1 MTLDLTLHTAPAVP
15 LEAEVITP
23 ARLAGLSP
31 LDAARLTVVHG
42 NQSAE
47 LGEFF
52 RVDGAAEGEIH
63 LSGDLARVKLVG
75 AGMADGRIVIHG
87 PAGMH
92 LGVGMSGGE
101 IVVEGNAGD
110 WVGAEM
116 TGGRIVVRGD
126 AGHMIGAPYRGAR
139 QGMTGGEILV
149 FGNAGNEAGSGM
161 RRGLVAI
168 AGDSGDFTG
177 VNMLAGTIAV
187 LGQLGWRPGAGMR
200 RGTIVSMHP
209 WKCCPRSLRVYLSPR
224 HPPPVS
230 SLPSR
235 PGPSDHRGAGAG
247 QLPTLVRRRDRAQPR
262 RDSPVGFG
270 RGARDGLIAR
280 RFRAGPTPAVNL
292 GRLDM
297 STPRLVLGDRPQLPI
312 LSFLP
317 LATTAAPRTEP
328 RGTRKPRG
336 LRW

>member
-1 MTLDLTLHTAPAVP
+1 VTLDLTLHTAPAVP

-23 ARLAGLSP
+23 DRLAGLS
-31 LDAARLTVVHG
+31 LLETAKLTVVHG

-52 RVDGAAEGEIH
+52 RVDGAAGGEVH
-63 LSGDLARVKLVG
+63 LSGDLARVKMVG
-75 AGMADGRIVIHG
+75 AGMTEGRIVIHG
-87 PAGMH
+87 SAGMH

-116 TGGRIVVRGD
+116 AGGRIVVRGD
-126 AGHMIGAPYRGAR
+126 AGHMVGAPYRGSKV
-139 QGMTGGEILV
+139 GMRGGEILI

-187 LGQLGWRPGAGMR
+187 LGRLGWRPGAGMR

-209 WKCCPRSLRVYLSPR
+209 
-224 HPPPVS
+224 
-230 SLPSR
+230 
-235 PGPSDHRGAGAG
+235 AEM
-247 QLPTLVRRRDRAQPR
+247 LPTFAFACTFRPVILRLYLPYLRGLGLPITEAQVQGSYQR
-262 RDSPVGFG
+262 WCGDAIELS
-270 RGARDGLIAR
+270 RGEILLLESGE
-280 RFRAGPTPAVNL
+280 TPA
-292 GRLDM
+292 
-297 STPRLVLGDRPQLPI
+297 
-312 LSFLP
+312 
-317 LATTAAPRTEP
+317 AA
-328 RGTRKPRG
+328 
-336 LRW
+336 